1 MAWAMIAFRN
11 YLWALYLPLSLLL
24 AGPVHAQSASPKP
37 VRLPCGAGLV
47 QQQYPAPKILNA
59 AYSLAALRAGQLRI
73 DFAGHSTFL
82 ITSPSGVKV
91 ATDYN
96 DYYRAKSLPDIAL
109 MSSWHGNHST
119 GTIEAGITHALR
131 GWNSLPGG
139 PSHDVRLKD
148 LRVYSM
154 AENLGVDGG
163 GYWYPTSIF
172 VIQSHGIC
180 IAHLGLIGHVIEP
193 PMLARIGRIDKLL
206 TPIDQRV
213 TQSFE
218 EIIHNIKAINPK
230 IVVPMHYNS
239 EDTVEGFLHAAKA
252 FFPVRRPQ
260 TGTLIAEKSRL
271 PGKTEI
277 YFLLPPF
284 FSRGL

>member
-1 MAWAMIAFRN
+1 MHGLPTTCRPVWIKVIAGSW
-11 YLWALYLPLSLLL
+11 LI
-24 AGPVHAQSASPKP
+24 AS
-37 VRLPCGAGLV
+37 VC
-47 QQQYPAPKILNA
+47 IE
-59 AYSLAALRAGQLRI
+59 RI
-73 DFAGHSTFL
+73 TAT
-82 ITSPSGVKV
+82 
-91 ATDYN
+91 TDYN
-96 DYYRAKSLPDIAL
+96 DYYRAKRLPDIAL

-119 GTIEAGITHALR
+119 DAIEASITHALR

-154 AENLGVDGG
+154 AANIGLDGG

-193 PMLARIGRIDKLL
+193 PMLTRIGRIDILM

-239 EDTVEGFLHAAKA
+239 EDTVEGFLHAAKR
-252 FFPVRRPQ
+252 FFPVRRLQ
-260 TGTLIAEKSRL
+260 TGTLLAEKSKL
-271 PGKTEI
+271 PKSTEI